1 AWDNKPPLLYIVYAI
16 FNGDQFYVRALS
28 LIFGLF
34 SVTAFY
40 FLAKKLFGENKEQ
53 SKIAM
58 WSAGIFAFLFAIPF
72 MEGNIANSENF
83 MLLLI
88 IFSGFLIL
96 SEKLN
101 PKILLISGLILG
113 IAFLFKIV
121 AIFDFTAFAVFIII
135 SKIDLP
141 KRDLLNLNLL
151 KKIFN
156 LLAPFVLGFAIPI
169 LITAFFFIGPQ
180 FKYFF
185 QATFLQNVGYVGW
198 GNKLII
204 PQGYMILK
212 LILLAGFTTYLLI
225 KKDKFSKTLLFIIIW
240 FAFSL
245 FNTFFSQRP
254 YTHYLLVLLPS
265 FSLLVGLFLFEK
277 KYKPQLA
284 VFFIISLIFICLGFK
299 FSGKTLSYYQNF
311 ASFIIG
317 SKSVREYR
325 EFFDRRTPIDYEI
338 ATYIKSKTSTEDEIF
353 IWGNNAQ
360 IYKMTDKL
368 PPGRY
373 AVTYHIT

>member
-1 AWDNKPPLLYIVYAI
+1 MTLIDKLEKSRDFWFLLITSFVFFLLRLPSLFEPYWYGDEGIYQTLGSAIRHGRILYEGAWDNKPPLLYIVYAI

-212 LILLAGFTTYLLI
+212 LILLAGFTT
-225 KKDKFSKTLLFIIIW
+225 
-240 FAFSL
+240 
-245 FNTFFSQRP
+245 
-254 YTHYLLVLLPS
+254 
-265 FSLLVGLFLFEK
+265 
-277 KYKPQLA
+277 
-284 VFFIISLIFICLGFK
+284 
-299 FSGKTLSYYQNF
+299 
-311 ASFIIG
+311 
-317 SKSVREYR
+317 
-325 EFFDRRTPIDYEI
+325 
-338 ATYIKSKTSTEDEIF
+338 
-353 IWGNNAQ
+353 
-360 IYKMTDKL
+360 
-368 PPGRY
+368 
-373 AVTYHIT
+373 